1 MPHTYCSSFF
11 HCVFST
17 KQRQKIIRDEIQPEL
32 WAYIGGIARAHEMK
46 ALAVGGTD
54 DHAHIL
60 LSLPSTIAVAKAMQQ
75 IKAASS
81 KWMHEQH
88 GQRVFAGQEGY
99 GAFSI
104 GVAQVDA
111 TVAYIG
117 RQRQHHRKQDYKA
130 EFLAFLKKHCLD
142 YDPRY
147 IWD

>member
-1 MPHTYCSSFF
+1 MPHTYCSSLF

-17 KQRQKIIRDEIQPEL
+17 KQRQKSINDNFQPEL
-32 WAYIGGIARAHEMK
+32 WAYIGGIARAHDMK

-60 LSLPSTIAVAKAMQQ
+60 LSLPSTMAVSRAMQQ
-75 IKAASS
+75 IKAAAS

-88 GQRVFAGQEGY
+88 HQRGFEWQEGY

-104 GVAQVDA
+104 GVTQIDT

-117 RQRQHHRKQDYKA
+117 RQREHHRKVDYRA
-130 EFLAFLKKHCLD
+130 EFLAFLKKHHIE
-142 YDPRY
+142 YDLRC

>member
-1 MPHTYCSSFF
+1 LF

-17 KQRQKIIRDEIQPEL
+17 KQRQKFIRDEIQPEL

-88 GQRVFAGQEGY
+88 GQRVFAWQEGY

-104 GVAQVDA
+104 GAAQVDA